1 MARLPN
7 KNVRKKPRSPGRFA
21 QAVIESSADDSA
33 TSPVSAAQAAP
44 LQHRSSRR
52 DTTKI
57 RRAIAAIQGFSSNV
71 GSRLSLAFHWL
82 IAQRWLPLAIVLL
95 GSLLVAL
102 GARSDAPEA
111 AASLKWENTTWF
123 ESPEAEN
130 ADVFFSDT
138 AFGWAWKH
146 FSTLLLWLA
155 PAGLIG
161 ILQHRGK
168 KQLALVATVS
178 VVGLAAYLT
187 WDVFTGYRDATTSFQ
202 GEATT
207 KFSYFVKLGLVSL
220 VILSPPIVLWLYNR
234 ANTFDRYVVRSFL
247 TPFTLCLAGF
257 ISIWFIIDL
266 ADNGPDFID
275 AEIPPTASVL
285 IGFYLARLPQIIVL
299 TLDISILLATLYT
312 LGRMSRTNEFI
323 SMLGAGIG
331 TPRILV
337 PIFSIAAYATLISLT
352 MNYEWAPQAERQ
364 KEELLQSLDEKNVK
378 KSKTS
383 AQRVLFVNREANR
396 IWYVGSI
403 PIDIQGG
410 RNKMSRVEVIQLDEN
425 GEVEKTWSANR
436 ASWFEP
442 GGNVKLGIWNLFDC
456 TVRENF
462 DDRGIAVP
470 VFVPRLAL
478 TDVWEESPW
487 KLQSQNLNPEYL
499 GVPELRSY
507 LRTNAEL
514 PESELSAFKTQKASR
529 IALPFRCLIIALV
542 AAPLGIVYSRRGVL
556 GGVASC
562 VFIYFLIHFFTA
574 ICLAFGSSGRM
585 WPVASAWAVNIVAA
599 CVGLTL
605 LYFRSRN
612 RDIPSIASLFKRR
625 PT

>member
-1 MARLPN
+1 MARHPN
-7 KNVRKKPRSPGRFA
+7 KNVRKKPGSPGRFA
-21 QAVIESSADDSA
+21 QAVIQAEPDDA
-33 TSPVSAAQAAP
+33 GSPPV
-44 LQHRSSRR
+44 QHRSSRR

-57 RRAIAAIQGFSSNV
+57 RNVIAAAGQFFGNIGSLLAIAFS
-71 GSRLSLAFHWL
+71 WL

-111 AASLKWENTTWF
+111 AAALKWENTTWF
-123 ESPEAEN
+123 QSPDAADAE
-130 ADVFFSDT
+130 VFYSDT
-138 AFGWAWKH
+138 AFAWAWKH
-146 FSTLLLWLA
+146 FSRLLLWLA
-155 PAGLIG
+155 PAALIG

-178 VVGLAAYLT
+178 LVGVAAYLT
-187 WDVFTGYRDATTSFQ
+187 WDIFTGYRDATTSFQ

-207 KFSYFVKLGLVSL
+207 QLSYFVKLGLVSL
-220 VILSPPIVLWLYNR
+220 VILSPPVALWLYNR

-247 TPFTLCLAGF
+247 TPFALCLVGF
-257 ISIWFIIDL
+257 ISIWFIIDI

-275 AEIPPTASVL
+275 AEVPPTAGTL

-323 SMLGAGIG
+323 SMLGAGIS

-337 PIFSIAAYATLISLT
+337 PIFGIAAYATLVSLA

-364 KEELLQSLDEKNVK
+364 KEELLQSLDENNVK

-383 AQRVLFVNREANR
+383 ARRVLFVNRESRR

-403 PIDIQGG
+403 PIDMNGK
-410 RNKMSRVEVIQLDEN
+410 NKMSRVEVFQLDED
-425 GEVEKTWSANR
+425 GAVEKTWSANR

-442 GGNVKLGIWNLFDC
+442 GKNAPLGIWNLFDC
-456 TVRENF
+456 TTRENF
-462 DDRGIAVP
+462 DSRGIAVP
-470 VFVPRLAL
+470 VFHEETVRIL
-478 TDVWEESPW
+478 DWEESPW
-487 KLQSQNLNPEYL
+487 KLQSQNLNPEFL

-507 LRTNAEL
+507 LQTNAEL
-514 PESELSAFKTQKASR
+514 PESELAAYKTQLASR

-542 AAPLGIVYSRRGVL
+542 AAPLGIVFSRRGVL

-574 ICLAFGSSGRM
+574 IGLAFGSSGRM
-585 WPVASAWAVNIVAA
+585 WPIASAWAVNIVAA

-612 RDIPSIASLFKRR
+612 RDIPSIASLFKKR